1 MNPATELLAAARLLD
16 EQGLNAG
23 TAGNCSIRVD
33 SGFLVTPSAVPVALL
48 DESSMVRMDMAGD
61 VIAGGVPSSEWR
73 FHRDI
78 YLTYPS
84 AAAIVHTHSAYA
96 TALACLREPLPPF
109 HYMVAKAGGHDVPCT
124 GFSTY
129 GTQALSDAVVT
140 ALRDR
145 RACLMAN
152 HGMVAYGSS
161 MDAALGLAVDV
172 EQLCRQYLIA
182 RSVGT
187 PVLLSTEEMDEAIAR
202 FAGYGK
208 AHR

>member
-1 MNPATELLAAARLLD
+1 MSRAEELLEAARLL
-16 EQGLNAG
+16 EAKGLNAG

-33 SGFLVTPSAVPVALL
+33 AGFLVTPSAVPVPSL
-48 DESSMVRMDMAGD
+48 DPASMVRMDMAGD
-61 VIAGGVPSSEWR
+61 VITGGVPSSEWR

-78 YLTYPS
+78 YVTYPS
-84 AAAIVHTHSAYA
+84 ATAIVHTHSAYA
-96 TALACLREPLPPF
+96 TALACLREPLPAF

-124 GFSTY
+124 DFSTY
-129 GTQALSDAVVT
+129 GTQSLSDAVVS

-152 HGMVAYGSS
+152 HGMVAHGSS
-161 MDAALGLAVDV
+161 MEAALGLAIDI

-182 RSVGT
+182 RSAGT
-187 PVLLSTEEMDEAIAR
+187 PVLLSTEQMDEAIER